1 MWWIMWEPTGS
12 GESRRGRGSPGVA
25 LWRELSPS
33 AERLQIHGDQ
43 EINTGLSAQS
53 SQMSPV
59 AFCLRRTPN
68 TEVESAFLS
77 APLHYR
83 LWKKSFS
90 RNFHILCRWTC
101 CPFTRAFVFQF
112 AASYLSTLSL
122 SLSLHLSLH
131 FAAFFLSISAYYPLL
146 FFFSPLLWLRDICM
160 CLSLIRLNLLS
171 SAFFNSPEHPLPQD
185 DILRR
190 KALELLAWF

>member
-131 FAAFFLSISAYYPLL
+131 FAAFFFVHL
-146 FFFSPLLWLRDICM
+146 C
-160 CLSLIRLNLLS
+160 LLS
-171 SAFFNSPEHPLPQD
+171 FAFFLSSITLIKRHMYVFIPY
-185 DILRR
+185 
-190 KALELLAWF
+190 